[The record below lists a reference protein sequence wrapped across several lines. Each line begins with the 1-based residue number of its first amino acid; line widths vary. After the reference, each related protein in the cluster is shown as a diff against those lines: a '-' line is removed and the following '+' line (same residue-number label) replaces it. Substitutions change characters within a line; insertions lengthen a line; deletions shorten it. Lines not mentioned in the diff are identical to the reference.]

1 MENGYLDED
10 EITITIPDGYDIE
23 ARPKD
28 FEQALPFGSFSFVI
42 KCEGSE
48 IQVRNRLLMKSGT
61 FDKALYPQLVDFIKT
76 IGNAY
81 SQKIVLKKRT

>member
-1 MENGYLDED
+1 
-10 EITITIPDGYDIE
+10 
-23 ARPKD
+23 
-28 FEQALPFGSFSFVI
+28 
-42 KCEGSE
+42 
-48 IQVRNRLLMKSGT
+48 MKSGA